1 MDEATECPVLMPPN
15 LLRTCQEQKRQ
26 HEATTLSFFCGKV
39 FPNENNHAMTAGFF
53 TIFSNIIFYKDF
65 RAKIKEEYL

>member
-1 MDEATECPVLMPPN
+1 MDEAIECPVCIPPN
-15 LLRTCQEQKRQ
+15 LFQTCQEQK
-26 HEATTLSFFCGKV
+26 TTARSNDAVVFCGKV
-39 FPNENNHAMTAGFF
+39 SSNENNHASPAGFF

>member
-1 MDEATECPVLMPPN
+1 MSRPHTAESFFGHDKN
-15 LLRTCQEQKRQ
+15 KN
-26 HEATTLSFFCGKV
+26 TTARSDDAVVFFCGKV
-39 FPNENNHAMTAGFF
+39 VPNENNHATTAGFF